1 MATDAD
7 VMKVQVQLSDVKV
20 KQIEARNA
28 IRLASMSLNSLIKNS
43 LETEIIPSDTPVIS
57 QSDK

>member
-20 KQIEARNA
+20 KQLEAE
-28 IRLASMSLNSLIKNS
+28 IRLVLLQWRLIA
-43 LETEIIPSDTPVIS
+43 
-57 QSDK
+57 